1 MVQQHNLRYTEYLGD
16 GDSQEF
22 STNSQGNI
30 YGSNVNMT
38 KLECRG
44 HIQKRVG
51 RQLMTLV
58 DQHKNEVFF
67 IRDKEGQCLKKKKV
81 ANKSRGEKL
90 YCELR
95 DSGHWTAKA
104 IKSIQGHYCAAIRGN
119 DN

>member
-67 IRDKEGQCLKKKKV
+67 YKRQRWAMSEKEESC
-81 ANKSRGEKL
+81 
-90 YCELR
+90 
-95 DSGHWTAKA
+95 
-104 IKSIQGHYCAAIRGN
+104 
-119 DN
+119 